1 MKNWWKLKRQTAL
14 SMGKYQWPKHNW
26 LYSFA
31 AEGGKVHMDQSHGEL
46 EKNFNCPGLISTL
59 NFSYVPALKFLEILS
74 SGSCLLNSLVCLL
87 NMFSKTFLC

>member
-1 MKNWWKLKRQTAL
+1 
-14 SMGKYQWPKHNW
+14 
-26 LYSFA
+26 
-31 AEGGKVHMDQSHGEL
+31 MDQSHGEL

-87 NMFSKTFLC
+87 NMFSKTFLCF